1 MDRNQEIVL
10 TQMRKSVEKLMSSTE
25 ISNQPILFLPE
36 IRNGH
41 SLTQMRKSVEKL
53 MSSTEKYG
61 DPALMRFLIAR
72 SMDPDKTAKMF
83 VQWQKWWTALVPS
96 GFISDSEVG
105 DELGSKKIYLQGL
118 SKNGHPVI
126 IVSLSYFEVTK
137 DHGSF
142 KGQEIGNEK
151 LTAVLD
157 LQQITFKNIDAR
169 GLITGF
175 QFLQQDI
182 SFLHGFPCTF
192 YSSFKG
198 REIGNEK
205 LTAVFDLQQI
215 TFKNIDARGL
225 ITGFQFLQITFVRG
239 QTSGFDRK
247 SGSRFIID
255 DRAYYPERLAKC
267 FILNMP
273 RFSVSVWRIVCRFLE
288 KATLEKIVI
297 VNNEDEMREF
307 VREIGEEALPE
318 EYGGRA
324 TLVALQDV
332 VLTPL

>member
-1 MDRNQEIVL
+1 
-10 TQMRKSVEKLMSSTE
+10 
-25 ISNQPILFLPE
+25 
-36 IRNGH
+36 
-41 SLTQMRKSVEKL
+41 MRKSVEKL

-126 IVSLSYFEVTK
+126 IVRASKHFTSKDQLQFKRPLSGGVPGFVSLS
-137 DHGSF
+137 
-142 KGQEIGNEK
+142 
-151 LTAVLD
+151 LLD
-157 LQQITFKNIDAR
+157 NFHI
-169 GLITGF
+169 
-175 QFLQQDI
+175 
-182 SFLHGFPCTF
+182 C
-192 YSSFKG
+192 SFKG

-332 VLTPL
+332 VLTPLVTQ